1 MENLEVIEAFLRP
14 CNIGDGYGD
23 GSGYGYG
30 DGDGYGDGY
39 GYGYGSGYGSGSGYG
54 DGYGDGDGYGYGY
67 GEGYGDGDGDGY
79 GYGYGDGYGKIVAFA
94 SEKVWYV
101 DGVPTFID
109 HIRGDIAEGR
119 ILNDDLSMVPCY
131 IARVENSFAHGKTL
145 REAVMDAESKAM
157 EELPEEERI
166 ARFVSAF
173 PSLDSTA
180 KCEDFYR
187 WHHTL
192 TGSCRMGRDNFVK
205 SHNLDMEKEYTVRYF
220 LDITKEEYGR
230 ETIKKTLKHYGT
242 H

>member
-1 MENLEVIEAFLRP
+1 MEDLEVILAFLRP
-14 CNIGDGYGD
+14 RNIGSGDGDGSGDGYGYGSGSGYGYGD

-30 DGDGYGDGY
+30 YGDG
-39 GYGYGSGYGSGSGYG
+39 SG
-54 DGYGDGDGYGYGY
+54 D
-67 GEGYGDGDGDGY
+67 
-79 GYGYGDGYGKIVAFA
+79 GKIVAFA
-94 SEKVWYV
+94 GEKVWYV

-109 HIRGDIAEGR
+109 YIRGDIAEGR
-119 ILNDDLSMVPCY
+119 ILNDDLSTEPCY

-166 ARFVSAF
+166 ARFVSEF
-173 PSLDSTA
+173 PSLDCTA

-205 SHNLDMEKEYTVRYF
+205 SHNLDMGKEYTVRYF
-220 LDITKEEYGR
+220 LDITKGEYGG
-230 ETIKKTLKHYGT
+230 ETIKKTLKYYGT

>member
-1 MENLEVIEAFLRP
+1 MEDLEVIRAFLRP
-14 CNIGDGYGD
+14 RNIGSGYGSGDGYGD

-30 DGDGYGDGY
+30 
-39 GYGYGSGYGSGSGYG
+39 SGEITALA
-54 DGYGDGDGYGYGY
+54 
-67 GEGYGDGDGDGY
+67 GEP
-79 GYGYGDGYGKIVAFA
+79 
-94 SEKVWYV
+94 VWYI
-101 DGVPTFID
+101 DEVPTLID
-109 HIRGDIAEGR
+109 HIRGDYAEGR
-119 ILNDDLSMVPCY
+119 VLNNDLSTEPCF
-131 IARVENSFAHGKTL
+131 IARIENSFAHGKTL
-145 REAVMDAESKAM
+145 REAVRDAESKAM

-166 ARFVSAF
+166 ARFVAAF

-220 LDITKEEYGR
+220 LDITKNEYGG
-230 ETIKKTLKHYGT
+230 ETIKKTIQYYGT